1 MHAGDL
7 RQQLAVATAEGA
19 EHNERAI
26 QAAALVD
33 GLQTQV
39 SFSECEKKPLVTNSH
54 EGVNSTTVTLKKKK
68 KKKSTCSICELHIQ
82 GIAC

>member
-7 RQQLAVATAEGA
+7 RQQLVVATAEGA

-33 GLQTQV
+33 GLQAQV
-39 SFSECEKKPLVTNSH
+39 RLSKWLYCTCEQ
-54 EGVNSTTVTLKKKK
+54 
-68 KKKSTCSICELHIQ
+68 HIQ
-82 GIAC
+82 GNAC

>member
-1 MHAGDL
+1 MPQKHGVWLCLQVEQQKMHAGDL

-26 QAAALVD
+26 QATALVD

-39 SFSECEKKPLVTNSH
+39 SFSLCWSPTCE
-54 EGVNSTTVTLKKKK
+54 
-68 KKKSTCSICELHIQ
+68 
-82 GIAC
+82 

>member
-39 SFSECEKKPLVTNSH
+39 SLPEWLNPTCKQH
-54 EGVNSTTVTLKKKK
+54 IRGV
-68 KKKSTCSICELHIQ
+68 
-82 GIAC
+82 AC